1 MTLRAQARYY
11 IKPRSL
17 AFGVGV
23 LKIVAGLV
31 MMLAAILPPLY
42 APSVLLESW
51 FGSAPFDVL
60 LTGIEIVA
68 FRAAI
73 GGKVP
78 KWL

>member
-17 AFGVGV
+17 AFGVGA

-31 MMLAAILPPLY
+31 MMGAALLPPLD
-42 APSVLLESW
+42 AASTLLAGW

-60 LTGIEIVA
+60 LTGIEIVS

-78 KWL
+78 TWL